1 LPARRVA
8 ALNRERRDVDS
19 GAVRSLLGPSAP
31 FKGADVVST
40 VSKGERISPEDVLAL
55 WEQYSATG
63 DQRLRDR
70 LVLTF
75 APMVKYIVYKKVREI
90 PEHLDVED
98 FISCG
103 LEALIRSIDRYDPS
117 KGATLEQ
124 FAWTRIQGAV
134 LDELR
139 RHDWAPRS
147 LRRRERTI
155 SRAHKQFMASNGR
168 RPSKQE
174 LADAAGMS
182 VRELIT
188 ALDEIAVSDVGSLNA
203 HVATDDDS
211 TIERIDTLPSVD
223 VALDPQHAAT
233 ISQAKDR
240 FREAFRSL
248 PARERHVAILLYVQH
263 LTLREVGEILGV
275 SESRVCQIHA
285 QLRRDLRQTLDSD
298 SALFAEVA

>member
-1 LPARRVA
+1 M
-8 ALNRERRDVDS
+8 
-19 GAVRSLLGPSAP
+19 
-31 FKGADVVST
+31 ST
-40 VSKGERISPEDVLAL
+40 VSRGERISSEEVLAL
-55 WEQYSATG
+55 WERYSATG

-103 LEALIRSIDRYDPS
+103 LEALIRSVDRYDPS

-147 LRRRERTI
+147 LRRRERAI
-155 SRAHKQFMASNGR
+155 SRAHRQFMSTHGR
-168 RPSKQE
+168 RPSNEE
-174 LADAAGMS
+174 LAKAAGMS
-182 VRELIT
+182 TEELVA

-203 HVATDDDS
+203 HVASDDDS
-211 TIERIDTLPSVD
+211 TIERIDTLASID
-223 VALDPQHAAT
+223 SSLDPQHAANLT
-233 ISQAKDR
+233 AAKER
-240 FREAFRSL
+240 FRHAFREL
-248 PARERHVAILLYVQH
+248 PARERRVAILLYVQH

-285 QLRRDLRQTLDSD
+285 QLRRDLRMSLDAD
-298 SALFAEVA
+298 AALFAEVA